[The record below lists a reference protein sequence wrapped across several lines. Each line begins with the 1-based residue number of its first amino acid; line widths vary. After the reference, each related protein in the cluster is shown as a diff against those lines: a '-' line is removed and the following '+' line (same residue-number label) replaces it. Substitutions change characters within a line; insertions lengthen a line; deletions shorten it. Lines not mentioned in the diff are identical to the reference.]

1 LSIVSA
7 FLKKLSGGAVPEIDL
22 SKYPLAQL
30 IIEGQF
36 KSLVKNLS
44 DDDLSQAFSMIAIEL
59 RRRKRESKT
68 KV

>member
-1 LSIVSA
+1 MSIVSA
-7 FLKKLSGGAVPEIDL
+7 FLKKLSSGAVPEIDL